1 MILLFGISDGV
12 RPSFYIIASMRRICK
27 RFPDFAKKRN
37 CCFFFRQNRLQYRKT
52 APLGAGRTGAEE
64 DADMELCNARE
75 MKALLEANGFHFS
88 KAKGQNFLTAA
99 WVPQRIAEEAGVGP
113 DAGVLEVGPGIGPLT
128 EQLCLR
134 AGKVLAVELD
144 RRLQPILA
152 KTVGRFDNLELRFAD
167 VMELDLAQ
175 TVRESF
181 PGLRPMA
188 CANLPY
194 YITSPILTKLLE
206 SRAFESVTVMIQ
218 KEVAQ
223 RICAAPGSGEGGAF
237 TVFCHWYAAPKMLFD
252 VPPDC
257 FLPRPKVTSTVITL
271 KTRPAPPCPVAD
283 EALFFRVVR
292 AAFAQRR
299 KTLANALSAG
309 FPNLGKE
316 TITELLTACGL
327 SPAVRGEALTIE
339 QFAAVANA
347 LADRS

>member
-1 MILLFGISDGV
+1 MDL
-12 RPSFYIIASMRRICK
+12 
-27 RFPDFAKKRN
+27 
-37 CCFFFRQNRLQYRKT
+37 T
-52 APLGAGRTGAEE
+52 
-64 DADMELCNARE
+64 NARE

-99 WVPQRIAEEAGVGP
+99 WVPERIAEEAGV
-113 DAGVLEVGPGIGPLT
+113 DESAGVLEVGPGIGPLT

-144 RRLQPILA
+144 QRLKPILN

-167 VMELDLAQ
+167 VMDLDLAE
-175 TVRESF
+175 TVRETF

-194 YITSPILTKLLE
+194 YITSPILTRLLE
-206 SRAFESVTVMIQ
+206 SRAFDSVTVMIQ

-223 RICAAPGSGEGGAF
+223 RICAAPGTGEGSAF
-237 TVFCHWYAAPKMLFD
+237 TVFCHWYAEPRTLFD

-257 FLPRPKVTSTVITL
+257 FLPRPQVTSTVITL
-271 KTRPAPPCPVAD
+271 KTRKEPPCPVTD

-299 KTLANALSAG
+299 KTLTNALSAG
-309 FPNLGKE
+309 FSHLSKE
-316 TITELLTACGL
+316 EIADVLTACGL
-327 SPAVRGEALTIE
+327 SPTVRGEALTIE
-339 QFAAVANA
+339 QFAAVANE
-347 LADRS
+347 LATRR

>member
-1 MILLFGISDGV
+1 
-12 RPSFYIIASMRRICK
+12 
-27 RFPDFAKKRN
+27 
-37 CCFFFRQNRLQYRKT
+37 
-52 APLGAGRTGAEE
+52 
-64 DADMELCNARE
+64 MELTNARE

-99 WVPQRIAEEAGVGP
+99 WVPRRIAEEAGVER

-144 RRLQPILA
+144 QRLKPILA

-167 VMELDLAQ
+167 VMELELER
-175 TVRESF
+175 TVRDAF

-206 SRAFESVTVMIQ
+206 SRAFESVTVMVQ

-223 RICAAPGSGEGGAF
+223 RICAAPGTGEGSAF
-237 TVFCHWYAAPKMLFD
+237 TVFCHWYAEPRTLFD
-252 VPPDC
+252 VPPSC
-257 FLPRPKVTSTVITL
+257 FLPQPKVCSTVIRL
-271 KTRPAPPCPVAD
+271 KTRSEPPCPVAD

-292 AAFAQRR
+292 AAFVQRR
-299 KTLANALSAG
+299 KTLANALSTG
-309 FPNLGKE
+309 FPALGKE
-316 TITELLTACGL
+316 RITELLTDCGL
-327 SPAVRGEALTIE
+327 SPSVRGETLNIE
-339 QFAAVANA
+339 QFAAIANRIA
-347 LADRS
+347 E

>member
-1 MILLFGISDGV
+1 MDL
-12 RPSFYIIASMRRICK
+12 
-27 RFPDFAKKRN
+27 
-37 CCFFFRQNRLQYRKT
+37 T
-52 APLGAGRTGAEE
+52 
-64 DADMELCNARE
+64 NAHE

-99 WVPQRIAEEAGVGP
+99 WVPQRIAEEAGV
-113 DAGVLEVGPGIGPLT
+113 DESAGVLEVGPGIGPLT

-144 RRLQPILA
+144 QRLKPILN

-167 VMELDLAQ
+167 VMDLDLAE
-175 TVRESF
+175 TVRETF

-206 SRAFESVTVMIQ
+206 SRAFDSVTVMIQ

-223 RICAAPGSGEGGAF
+223 RICAAPGTGEGSAF
-237 TVFCHWYAAPKMLFD
+237 TVFCHWYAEPRTLFD
-252 VPPDC
+252 VPPSC
-257 FLPRPKVTSTVITL
+257 FLPQPKVCSTVIRL
-271 KTRPAPPCPVAD
+271 KTRSEPPCPVAD

-299 KTLANALSAG
+299 KTLANALSTG
-309 FPNLGKE
+309 FPALGKE
-316 TITELLTACGL
+316 RITELLTDCGL
-327 SPAVRGEALTIE
+327 SPSVRGETLNIE
-339 QFAAVANA
+339 QFAAIANRIA
-347 LADRS
+347 E